1 MDISII
7 MSTKRSITNVRLNSF
22 AYIIRISYFLTLL
35 GYRKRASEF
44 DFVFIILTF
53 WVGI

>member
-22 AYIIRISYFLTLL
+22 AYIIRISYFFDVTWI
-35 GYRKRASEF
+35 SEACQ
-44 DFVFIILTF
+44 
-53 WVGI
+53 